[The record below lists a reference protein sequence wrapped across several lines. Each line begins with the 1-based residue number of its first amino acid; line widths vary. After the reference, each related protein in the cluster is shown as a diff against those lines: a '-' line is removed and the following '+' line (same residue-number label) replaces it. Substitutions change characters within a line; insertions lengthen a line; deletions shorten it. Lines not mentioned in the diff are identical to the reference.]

1 MDRPPTADLLAIA
14 REAASAGAA
23 LLVPRFGRER
33 AVGAKSSPTDAVS
46 EADLASERAI
56 REVLAAR
63 RPDDGI
69 LGEEGTG
76 DVPGTTG
83 LRWVVDPLDGTVNY
97 LYGLPQWC
105 VSVAVED
112 GDETLAGVVYDPL
125 RDEAFC
131 ATCDGPATLGGD
143 TLRGSSRRELG
154 RALVATGFGYESAVR
169 RVQAHSVARLL
180 PEVRDIRRAGS
191 AALDLAWL
199 AAGRFD
205 AFYERGVKR
214 WDVAAGLLVCSRA
227 GLALRRLE
235 AAGGAPAGVL
245 VAPESLVEPL
255 LALVS
260 PAA

>member
-1 MDRPPTADLLAIA
+1 MDHPPPADLLAVA
-14 REAASAGAA
+14 REAAAAGAEV
-23 LLVPRFGRER
+23 LVPRFGSER
-33 AVGAKSSPTDAVS
+33 ATGAKSSPTDMVS

-76 DVPGTTG
+76 DVAGSTG
-83 LRWVVDPLDGTVNY
+83 LRWVVDPLDGTINY

-112 GDETLAGVVYDPL
+112 GERTLAGVVHDPV

-131 ATCDGPATLGGD
+131 ATADGPATLDGEP
-143 TLRGSSRRELG
+143 LRGSQRAELG
-154 RALVATGFGYESAVR
+154 RALVATGFGYESDVR
-169 RVQAHSVARLL
+169 RVQATAVARLL
-180 PEVRDIRRAGS
+180 PHVRDIRRAGS

-205 AFYERGVKR
+205 AFYERGVKH
-214 WDVAAGLLVCSRA
+214 WDVAAGLLVCERA
-227 GLALRRLE
+227 GLRVRRLE
-235 AAGGAPAGVL
+235 ARDGAPAGVL
-245 VAPESLVEPL
+245 VAPE
-255 LALVS
+255 ALVDS
-260 PAA
+260 LIAQRL

>member
-14 REAASAGAA
+14 REAANVGAEV
-23 LLVPRFGRER
+23 LLPRFGREQ
-33 AVGAKSSPTDAVS
+33 ATGAKSSPTDAVS
-46 EADLASERAI
+46 AADLASEHAI
-56 REVLAAR
+56 RAVLAAR

-112 GDETLAGVVYDPL
+112 GDATLAGVVYDPV

-131 ATCDGPATLGGD
+131 ATCDGPTTLGGE
-143 TLRGSSRRELG
+143 TLRGSSCSELE
-154 RALVATGFGYESAVR
+154 RALVGTGFGYESAVR
-169 RVQAHSVARLL
+169 RVQAQAVARLL

-191 AALDLAWL
+191 AALDLGWL
-199 AAGRFD
+199 AAGRLD
-205 AFYERGVKR
+205 AFYERGVKH
-214 WDVAAGLLVCSRA
+214 WDVAAGLLVCARA
-227 GLALRRLE
+227 GLSVRRLE
-235 AAGGAPAGVL
+235 ATGGAPAGVL
-245 VAPESLVEPL
+245 VAPEALVEPL
-255 LALVS
+255 LALVGR
-260 PAA
+260 